1 MERFRTAL
9 AEALDALVGG
19 GRVVVTETRGG
30 IAVNQLNGAEA
41 EAIVA
46 HLEADGWDDI
56 TAADAG
62 GDIPRAMLAGSGDGI
77 RVTAPRHALP
87 DGVDAVLTRSGF
99 ASLLDRE
106 AVSPIVWVHGLGAAI
121 DTWTARYAPWGD
133 TTEFAASEPPAKP
146 GRVVRVLGPG
156 GPGAQLG
163 RWLLRVSETDVSAEA
178 MEPWRTRVA
187 AKLGAS
193 LAQEIEP
200 DGRLLFRGPPP
211 TRFAPNGA
219 DLDEHAFAALQK
231 AVNWTYEN
239 ARELENR
246 HGLMA
251 AEVAR
256 TSLRDGS
263 LEDLASTLPA
273 ALEGARIAYGFG
285 VTLQSTDTLKALGDL
300 RKAVSDDAAK
310 LSETT
315 RSLGTAVIGAV
326 FGNIG
331 LIVARLT
338 LPANGVFIGPAA
350 ILLGVVLAIYVV
362 AVIAS
367 GGFYIF
373 IQRELRR
380 DWRDRLYRFLGDEEY
395 ARMVNRPAERAEGA
409 FWITA
414 GIGVVMTLVLLA
426 AVCFIAA
433 APTSSPAKTGGSV
446 PSAGSTPA
454 PGAHPGAGP
463 AIRKAPPPA
472 GAGAAPSAGVPG
484 KHNASTP

>member
-1 MERFRTAL
+1 MEPFRTAL
-9 AEALDALVGG
+9 AETLDALAGG
-19 GRVVVTETRGG
+19 GRVVVTELRTGV
-30 IAVNQLNGAEA
+30 AVNQLNGGEA
-41 EAIVA
+41 ETVVER
-46 HLEADGWDDI
+46 LEADGWNDI
-56 TAADAG
+56 TCADAG
-62 GDIPRAMLAGSGDGI
+62 GEIPRAMLAGSGEGI
-77 RVTAPRHALP
+77 RVTASRHTLP

-99 ASLLDRE
+99 ASLLDRN
-106 AVSPIVWVHGLGAAI
+106 AASPIVWVHGLDAAI
-121 DTWTARYAPWGD
+121 DTWTARYAPWD
-133 TTEFAASEPPAKP
+133 DATPFAASEPPADP

-156 GPGAQLG
+156 GPSAQLG
-163 RWLLRVSETDVSAEA
+163 RWLLRLPEADVSAA
-178 MEPWRTRVA
+178 VMTPWRTRAA

-211 TRFAPNGA
+211 TRFTPNST
-219 DLDEHAFAALQK
+219 DLDEPAFAALQK

-246 HGLMA
+246 HGLIA

-256 TSLRDGS
+256 TSLRDGR

-285 VTLQSTDTLKALGDL
+285 VTQQSKDTLKALGDL
-300 RKAVSDDAAK
+300 RKVVSDDAAK

-350 ILLGVVLAIYVV
+350 ILLGVVLAIYVG

-367 GGFYIF
+367 GAHYIF
-373 IQRELRR
+373 IQRDLRR

-395 ARMVNRPAERAEGA
+395 ARMVSRPAERAEGA

-414 GIGVVMTLVLLA
+414 GIGMLMTLILLA
-426 AVCFIAA
+426 AVYFIAA
-433 APTSSPAKTGGSV
+433 APPTDPAKA
-446 PSAGSTPA
+446 PSSAATKNATPA
-454 PGAHPGAGP
+454 PSAHPSGGGAVEKTLRP
-463 AIRKAPPPA
+463 S
-472 GAGAAPSAGVPG
+472 GASTVRRADPSREPSA
-484 KHNASTP
+484 SMR